1 MPRFFSAYTERN
13 RLRKKEDEGMEWYQL
28 EIEAAL
34 GRAKSSRQGLSGA
47 EAARRLTEC
56 GPNRL
61 AEQKQAGLFQRFL
74 QQMADPMIVVL
85 LAAAAVSGGA
95 AAVAGESFADVF
107 IILAVVVINGVLG
120 VYQEHKAEQ
129 AIQALQKLT
138 AAHSRVLRGGRSL
151 EVASEELVPGDV
163 VLLEA
168 GDAVPADGRLMEC
181 VSLRTEEAALTGESL
196 PVEKNTRPAGA
207 NTPLAERRCMAYL
220 GSTVRYGRGK
230 LLVTAT
236 GMNTEMG
243 RIAGALAETAQ
254 GKTPLQQT
262 LAGLSRTL
270 SALVLAI
277 CVFLFGFSLWRSGSV
292 DLPVVLDTFLVAVS
306 LAVAAVPEGLA
317 AVVTIVLSVGVTRM
331 SRQGAV
337 IRRLT
342 AVEALGCAQV
352 ICTDKTGTLT
362 QNRME
367 VQSCHGQQKPLV
379 TALALCTDAE
389 LLPDGTAQGEATE
402 CALVEYAARLGLR
415 KAALAAAQPRVA
427 ELPFDSERKCMST
440 FHKQGSGIIQ
450 YTKGAPDVLLQ
461 KCTHWMQDG
470 QPRPLTQADR
480 SRILAE
486 NRRMAAQALRVL
498 AAACR
503 SWEKLPAPLT
513 PAAAENQLVFL
524 GLVGMLDPVRP
535 QVPGAVRAC
544 RSAGIRTVMITGDH
558 PDTAAAIGRTLGL
571 VSSASQVVTGAALD
585 TMSDEE
591 LRRRAPEFSVYARV
605 QPQHKA
611 RIVRAWQQR
620 GCVTAM
626 TGDGVNDAP
635 AVKAAD
641 IGVGMGVTGTDVTKN
656 VADMVLADD
665 NFATIAAAVAEGR
678 RIYENI
684 RKAIQFLLAS
694 NMSEVASIFL
704 ATLLGIRL
712 LEPVHLLWINLI
724 TDCFPALALG
734 MEQAEPGSMH
744 RPPRPRAQGIFAGG
758 LGVDVL
764 WQGALVTALTLGA
777 YFAGARLETGFW
789 QAAQSQLGVTM
800 AFLTM
805 SMAEIFHSFNLRSR
819 RGSIFAQQGENPYL
833 WAALA
838 GSLALTTGVLFWPPA
853 AAAFGFATLNLG
865 QYGLSLALALAVI
878 PAVEVV
884 KWILGGEKQG

>member
-1 MPRFFSAYTERN
+1 
-13 RLRKKEDEGMEWYQL
+13 MEWYQL
-28 EIEAAL
+28 ETEAAL

-61 AEQKQAGLFQRFL
+61 KEQKQAGLFQRFL

-138 AAHSRVLRGGRSL
+138 AAHSRVLRGGRPL
-151 EVASEELVPGDV
+151 EVASEELVPGDL

-168 GDAVPADGRLMEC
+168 GDAVPADGRLLEC

-196 PVEKNTRPAGA
+196 PVEKNTRPAAA

-367 VQSCHGQQKPLV
+367 VQSCHGPQKPLA

-389 LLPDGTAQGEATE
+389 LEPDGTAKGEATE

-440 FHKQGSGIIQ
+440 FHKQGGGIVQ

-503 SWEKLPAPLT
+503 RWEKLPAPLT

-571 VSSASQVVTGAALD
+571 VSSAGQVVTGAALD
-585 TMSDEE
+585 AMSDEE

-744 RPPRPRAQGIFAGG
+744 RPPRPRGQGIFAGG

-777 YFAGARLETGFW
+777 YFAGVRLETGLW
-789 QAAQSQLGVTM
+789 QVAQSQLGMTM

-805 SMAEIFHSFNLRSR
+805 SMAELFHSFNLRSR

-853 AAAFGFATLNLG
+853 AAAFGFAALRPA
-865 QYGLSLALALAVI
+865 QYGLSLALAAAVI
-878 PAVEVV
+878 PAVELV
-884 KWILGGEKQG
+884 KWMLGGEKQG

>member
-1 MPRFFSAYTERN
+1 
-13 RLRKKEDEGMEWYQL
+13 MEWYQL

-168 GDAVPADGRLMEC
+168 GDAVPADGRLVEC

-503 SWEKLPAPLT
+503 SWERLPAPLT

-558 PDTAAAIGRTLGL
+558 PDTASAIGRTLGL

-585 TMSDEE
+585 TTSDEE

-744 RPPRPRAQGIFAGG
+744 RPPRPRGQGIFAGG

>member
-1 MPRFFSAYTERN
+1 
-13 RLRKKEDEGMEWYQL
+13 MEWYQL

-168 GDAVPADGRLMEC
+168 GDAVPADGRLVEC

-207 NTPLAERRCMAYL
+207 NTSLAERRCMAYL

>member
-1 MPRFFSAYTERN
+1 
-13 RLRKKEDEGMEWYQL
+13 MEWYQL

-61 AEQKQAGLFQRFL
+61 AEQKQARLFQRFL

-168 GDAVPADGRLMEC
+168 GDAVPADGRLVEC

-704 ATLLGIRL
+704 ATLLDIRL

-744 RPPRPRAQGIFAGG
+744 RPPRPRGQGIFAGG

>member
-1 MPRFFSAYTERN
+1 
-13 RLRKKEDEGMEWYQL
+13 MEWYQL
-28 EIEAAL
+28 EIETAL
-34 GRAKSSRQGLSGA
+34 GRAKSSPQGLSGA
-47 EAARRLTEC
+47 EAARRLAEN

-107 IILAVVVINGVLG
+107 IILAVVIINGVLG

-138 AAHSRVLRGGRSL
+138 AAHSRVLRGGRPL

-168 GDAVPADGRLMEC
+168 GDAVPADGRLVEC
-181 VSLRTEEAALTGESL
+181 ASLRTEEAALTGESL
-196 PVEKNTRPAGA
+196 PVEKNTRPTGT

-277 CVFLFGFSLWRSGSV
+277 CVFLFGFSLWRNGSV
-292 DLPVVLDTFLVAVS
+292 DLPTVLDTFLVAVS

-342 AVEALGCAQV
+342 AVETLGCAQV

-367 VQSCHGQQKPLV
+367 VQRFYGPQKLLA
-379 TALALCTDAE
+379 TAMTLCTDAQLE
-389 LLPDGTAQGEATE
+389 PDGNAKGEATE
-402 CALVEYAARLGLR
+402 CALVEYAARLGMR
-415 KAALAAAQPRVA
+415 KAALAASQPRVA

-440 FHKQGSGIIQ
+440 FHKQKGSMIQ

-461 KCTHWMQDG
+461 KCTHWLQDG
-470 QPRPLTQADR
+470 KPRPLTQADR
-480 SRILAE
+480 TRILAE

-498 AAACR
+498 AAAYR
-503 SWEKLPAPLT
+503 TWDRLPAPLT
-513 PAAAENQLVFL
+513 PAAAENQMVFL

-585 TMSDEE
+585 AMSDEE

-694 NMSEVASIFL
+694 NMSEVVSIFL

-734 MEQAEPGSMH
+734 MERAEPGSMH
-744 RPPRPRAQGIFAGG
+744 RPPRPRGQGIFAEG

-777 YFAGARLETGFW
+777 YFAGVRLETGLW
-789 QAAQSQLGVTM
+789 QAAQSGLGVTM

-819 RGSIFAQQGENPYL
+819 RGSIFEQQGENPYL

-838 GSLALTTGVLFWPPA
+838 GSLALTTGVLFFPPA
-853 AAAFGFATLNLG
+853 AAAFGFASLSMA

-884 KWILGGEKQG
+884 KWMLGGGKQD

>member
-1 MPRFFSAYTERN
+1 
-13 RLRKKEDEGMEWYQL
+13 MEWYQL
-28 EIEAAL
+28 ETEAAL

-61 AEQKQAGLFQRFL
+61 KEQKQAGLFQRFL

-138 AAHSRVLRGGRSL
+138 AAHSRVLRGGRPL

-168 GDAVPADGRLMEC
+168 GDAVPADGRLLEC

-196 PVEKNTRPAGA
+196 PVEKNTRPAAA

-367 VQSCHGQQKPLV
+367 VQSCHGQQKPLA

-389 LLPDGTAQGEATE
+389 LEPDGTAKGEATE

-440 FHKQGSGIIQ
+440 FHKQGGGILQ

-503 SWEKLPAPLT
+503 RWEKLPAPLT

-535 QVPGAVRAC
+535 QVPGAVRVC

-571 VSSASQVVTGAALD
+571 VSSAGQVVTGAALD
-585 TMSDEE
+585 AMSDEE

-744 RPPRPRAQGIFAGG
+744 RPPRPRGQGIFAGG

-777 YFAGARLETGFW
+777 YFAGVRLETGLW
-789 QAAQSQLGVTM
+789 QVAQSQLGMTM

-805 SMAEIFHSFNLRSR
+805 SMAELFHSFNLRSR

-838 GSLALTTGVLFWPPA
+838 GSLALTTGVLLWPPA
-853 AAAFGFATLNLG
+853 AAAFGFATLRPA

-878 PAVEVV
+878 PAVELV

>member
-1 MPRFFSAYTERN
+1 
-13 RLRKKEDEGMEWYQL
+13 MEWYQL

-34 GRAKSSRQGLSGA
+34 RRAKSSPQGLSGA
-47 EAARRLTEC
+47 EAARRLAEN

-61 AEQKQAGLFQRFL
+61 KEQKQAGLFQRFL

-107 IILAVVVINGVLG
+107 IILAVVIINGVLG

-138 AAHSRVLRGGRSL
+138 AAHSRVLRGGRTL

-168 GDAVPADGRLMEC
+168 GDAVPADGRLLEC

-196 PVEKNTRPAGA
+196 PVEKNTRSAGA

-277 CVFLFGFSLWRSGSV
+277 CVFLFGFTLWRNGSA
-292 DLPVVLDTFLVAVS
+292 DLPTVLDTFLVAVS

-367 VQSCHGQQKPLV
+367 VQRCYGPQKLLA
-379 TALALCTDAE
+379 TALALCTDADLE
-389 LLPDGTAQGEATE
+389 PDGTATGEATE
-402 CALVEYAARLGLR
+402 CALVEYAARLGMR

-440 FHKQGSGIIQ
+440 FHKQAGGVIQ

-480 SRILAE
+480 TRILAE

-498 AAACR
+498 AAAYR
-503 SWEKLPAPLT
+503 KWDRLPAPLT
-513 PAAAENQLVFL
+513 PSAAENQMVFL
-524 GLVGMLDPVRP
+524 GLAGMLDPVRP
-535 QVPGAVRAC
+535 QVPGAVREC
-544 RSAGIRTVMITGDH
+544 RGAGIRTVMITGDH

-571 VSSASQVVTGAALD
+571 VSSAGQVVTGAALD
-585 TMSDEE
+585 AMSDEE

-611 RIVRAWQQR
+611 RIVRAWQKR

-641 IGVGMGVTGTDVTKN
+641 IGIGMGLTGTDVTKN

-712 LEPVHLLWINLI
+712 LDPVHLLWINLI

-744 RPPRPRAQGIFAGG
+744 RPPRPRGQGIFADG

-777 YFAGARLETGFW
+777 YFAGARLETGIW

-853 AAAFGFATLNLG
+853 AAAFGFASLSMAH
-865 QYGLSLALALAVI
+865 YGLSLALALAVI
-878 PAVEVV
+878 PAVELV

>member
-1 MPRFFSAYTERN
+1 
-13 RLRKKEDEGMEWYQL
+13 MEWYQL

>member
-1 MPRFFSAYTERN
+1 
-13 RLRKKEDEGMEWYQL
+13 MEWYQL
-28 EIEAAL
+28 ETEAAL

-61 AEQKQAGLFQRFL
+61 KEQKQAGLFQRFL

-138 AAHSRVLRGGRSL
+138 AAHSRVLRGGRPL
-151 EVASEELVPGDV
+151 EVASEELVPGDL
-163 VLLEA
+163 VLLEV
-168 GDAVPADGRLMEC
+168 GDAVPADGRLLEC

-196 PVEKNTRPAGA
+196 PVEKNTRPAAA

-367 VQSCHGQQKPLV
+367 VQSCHGQQKPLA

-389 LLPDGTAQGEATE
+389 LEPDGTAQGEATE

-440 FHKQGSGIIQ
+440 FHKQGGGIVQ

-503 SWEKLPAPLT
+503 RWEKLPAPLT

-535 QVPGAVRAC
+535 QVPGAVRVC

-571 VSSASQVVTGAALD
+571 VSSAGQVVTGAALD
-585 TMSDEE
+585 AMSDEE

-744 RPPRPRAQGIFAGG
+744 RPPRPRGQGIFAGG

-777 YFAGARLETGFW
+777 YFAGVRLETGLW
-789 QAAQSQLGVTM
+789 QVAQSQLGVTM

-805 SMAEIFHSFNLRSR
+805 SMAELFHSFNLRSR

-838 GSLALTTGVLFWPPA
+838 GSLALTTGVLFCPPA
-853 AAAFGFATLNLG
+853 AAAFGFAALRPA
-865 QYGLSLALALAVI
+865 QYGLSLALAAAVI
-878 PAVEVV
+878 PAVELV
-884 KWILGGEKQG
+884 KWMLGGEKQG

>member
-1 MPRFFSAYTERN
+1 
-13 RLRKKEDEGMEWYQL
+13 MEWYQL
-28 EIEAAL
+28 ETEAAL

-61 AEQKQAGLFQRFL
+61 KEQKQAGLFQRFL

-138 AAHSRVLRGGRSL
+138 AAHSRVLRGGRPL

-168 GDAVPADGRLMEC
+168 GDAVPADGRLLEC

-196 PVEKNTRPAGA
+196 PVEKNTRPAAA

-367 VQSCHGQQKPLV
+367 VQSCHGPQKPLA

-389 LLPDGTAQGEATE
+389 LEPDGTAKGEATE

-440 FHKQGSGIIQ
+440 FHKQGGGIVQ

-503 SWEKLPAPLT
+503 RWEKLPAPLT
-513 PAAAENQLVFL
+513 PAATENQLVFL

-571 VSSASQVVTGAALD
+571 VSSAGQVVTGAALD
-585 TMSDEE
+585 AMSDEE

-744 RPPRPRAQGIFAGG
+744 RPPRPRGQGIFAGG

-777 YFAGARLETGFW
+777 YFAGTRLETGLW
-789 QAAQSQLGVTM
+789 QVAQSQLGVTM

-805 SMAEIFHSFNLRSR
+805 SMAELFHSFNLRSR

-853 AAAFGFATLNLG
+853 AAAFGFAALRPA
-865 QYGLSLALALAVI
+865 QYGLSLALAAAVI
-878 PAVEVV
+878 PAVELV

>member
-1 MPRFFSAYTERN
+1 
-13 RLRKKEDEGMEWYQL
+13 MEQTYFDKTVPQTL
-28 EIEAAL
+28 EQVKATAN
-34 GRAKSSRQGLSGA
+34 GLTA
-47 EAARRLTEC
+47 QEAARRLEEH
-56 GPNRL
+56 GPNQL
-61 AEQKQAGLFQRFL
+61 AEGKKKSPLVVFL
-74 QQMADPMIVVL
+74 EQFKDL
-85 LAAAAVSGGA
+85 L
-95 AAVAGESFADVF
+95 VF
-107 IILAVVVINGVLG
+107 ILAVAAVISMVSGNVESTLVIFAVLIMNAVLG
-120 VYQEHKAEQ
+120 TVQYLKAEKSLESLK
-129 AIQALQKLT
+129 AMSAPVAK
-138 AAHSRVLRGGRSL
+138 VLRDGVRQ
-151 EVASEELVPGDV
+151 EVAGPKVVPGDIV
-163 VLLEA
+163 YLEA
-168 GDAVPADGRLMEC
+168 GDLVVADGRLLEC
-181 VSLRTEEAALTGESL
+181 YSLKVNESSLTGESEA
-196 PVEKNTRPAGA
+196 VEKTAEALPAGKTA
-207 NTPLAERRCMAYL
+207 L
-220 GSTVRYGRGK
+220 GDQKNMVFSGSLVTYGRAVMV
-230 LLVTAT
+230 VTGT
-236 GMNTEMG
+236 GMNTELG
-243 RIAGALAETAQ
+243 HIAELMNQTQ
-254 GKTPLQQT
+254 QRKTPLQKSLDDFSGK
-262 LAGLSRTL
+262 LA
-270 SALVLAI
+270 AAILAI
-277 CVFLFGFSLWRSGSV
+277 CAVVFCLSLFRSGMG
-292 DLPVVLDTFLVAVS
+292 VLDSLLFAVA
-306 LAVAAVPEGLA
+306 LAVAAIPEALSSI
-317 AVVTIVLSVGVTRM
+317 VTIVLAMGTQKM
-331 SRQGAV
+331 ARQNA
-337 IRRLT
+337 IIKELK
-342 AVEALGCAQV
+342 AVESLGSVQV
-352 ICTDKTGTLT
+352 ICSDKTGTLT

-367 VQSCHGQQKPLV
+367 VQRCYGPQKQLT
-379 TALALCTDAE
+379 TAMTLCTDAQLE
-389 LLPDGTAQGEATE
+389 PDGTAKGEATE
-402 CALVEYAARLGLR
+402 CALVEYAARLGMR
-415 KAALAAAQPRVA
+415 KAALAASQPRVA

-440 FHKQGSGIIQ
+440 FHKQKGSVIQ

-461 KCTHWMQDG
+461 KCTHWLQDG

-480 SRILAE
+480 TRILAE

-498 AAACR
+498 AAAYR
-503 SWEKLPAPLT
+503 TWDRLPSPLT
-513 PAAAENQLVFL
+513 SAAAENQMVFL

-585 TMSDEE
+585 AMSDEE

-734 MEQAEPGSMH
+734 MERAEPGSMH
-744 RPPRPRAQGIFAGG
+744 RPPRPRGQGIFAEG

-777 YFAGARLETGFW
+777 YFAGVRLETGLW
-789 QAAQSQLGVTM
+789 QAAQSGLGVTM

-819 RGSIFAQQGENPYL
+819 RGSIFEQQGENPYL

-838 GSLALTTGVLFWPPA
+838 GSLALTTGVLFFPPA
-853 AAAFGFATLNLG
+853 AAAFGFAPLSMA

-884 KWILGGEKQG
+884 KWMLGGGKQD

>member
-1 MPRFFSAYTERN
+1 
-13 RLRKKEDEGMEWYQL
+13 MEWYQL

-168 GDAVPADGRLMEC
+168 GDAVPADGRLVEC

>member
-1 MPRFFSAYTERN
+1 
-13 RLRKKEDEGMEWYQL
+13 MEWYQL

-168 GDAVPADGRLMEC
+168 GDAVPADGRLVEC

-744 RPPRPRAQGIFAGG
+744 RPPRPRGQGIFAGG

-819 RGSIFAQQGENPYL
+819 RGSIFAKQGENPYL

>member
-1 MPRFFSAYTERN
+1 
-13 RLRKKEDEGMEWYQL
+13 MEWYQL

-168 GDAVPADGRLMEC
+168 GDAVPADGRLVEC

-292 DLPVVLDTFLVAVS
+292 DLPMVLDTFLVAVS

-535 QVPGAVRAC
+535 QVPGAVRTC

-744 RPPRPRAQGIFAGG
+744 RPPRPRGQGIFAGG

>member
-1 MPRFFSAYTERN
+1 
-13 RLRKKEDEGMEWYQL
+13 MEWYQL

-168 GDAVPADGRLMEC
+168 GDAVPADGRLVEC

-535 QVPGAVRAC
+535 QVPGAMRTC

-744 RPPRPRAQGIFAGG
+744 RPPRPRGQGIFAGG

>member
-1 MPRFFSAYTERN
+1 
-13 RLRKKEDEGMEWYQL
+13 MEWYQL
-28 EIEAAL
+28 ETEAAL

-61 AEQKQAGLFQRFL
+61 KEQKQAGLFQRFL

-95 AAVAGESFADVF
+95 AAVVGESFADVF

-138 AAHSRVLRGGRSL
+138 AAHSRVLRGGRPL
-151 EVASEELVPGDV
+151 EVASEELVPGDL

-168 GDAVPADGRLMEC
+168 GDAVPADGRLLEC

-196 PVEKNTRPAGA
+196 PVEKNTRPAAA

-367 VQSCHGQQKPLV
+367 VQSCHGQQKPLA

-389 LLPDGTAQGEATE
+389 LEPDGTAQGEATE

-440 FHKQGSGIIQ
+440 FHKQGGGIVQ

-503 SWEKLPAPLT
+503 RWEKLPAPLT

-535 QVPGAVRAC
+535 QVPGAVRVC

-571 VSSASQVVTGAALD
+571 VSSAGQVVTGAALD
-585 TMSDEE
+585 AMSDEE

-744 RPPRPRAQGIFAGG
+744 RPPRPRGQGIFAGG

-777 YFAGARLETGFW
+777 YFAGVRLETGLW
-789 QAAQSQLGVTM
+789 QVAQSQLGVTM

-805 SMAEIFHSFNLRSR
+805 SMAELFHSFNLRSR

-853 AAAFGFATLNLG
+853 AAAFGFAALRLA
-865 QYGLSLALALAVI
+865 QYGLSLALAAAVI
-878 PAVEVV
+878 PAVELV
-884 KWILGGEKQG
+884 KWMLGGEKQG

>member
-1 MPRFFSAYTERN
+1 
-13 RLRKKEDEGMEWYQL
+13 MEWYQL

-151 EVASEELVPGDV
+151 EVTSEELVPGDV

-168 GDAVPADGRLMEC
+168 GDAVPADGRLVEC

-684 RKAIQFLLAS
+684 RKTIQFLLAS

-744 RPPRPRAQGIFAGG
+744 RPPRPRGQGIFAGG

>member
-1 MPRFFSAYTERN
+1 
-13 RLRKKEDEGMEWYQL
+13 MEQTYFDKTVPQTL
-28 EIEAAL
+28 EQVKATAN
-34 GRAKSSRQGLSGA
+34 GLTA
-47 EAARRLTEC
+47 QEAARRLEEH
-56 GPNRL
+56 GPNQL
-61 AEQKQAGLFQRFL
+61 AEGKKKSPLVVFL
-74 QQMADPMIVVL
+74 EQFKDL
-85 LAAAAVSGGA
+85 L
-95 AAVAGESFADVF
+95 VF
-107 IILAVVVINGVLG
+107 ILAVAAVISMVSGNVESTLVIFAVLIMNAVLG
-120 VYQEHKAEQ
+120 TVQYLKAEKSLESLK
-129 AIQALQKLT
+129 AMSAPVAK
-138 AAHSRVLRGGRSL
+138 VLRDGVRQ
-151 EVASEELVPGDV
+151 EVAGPKVVPGDIV
-163 VLLEA
+163 YLEA
-168 GDAVPADGRLMEC
+168 GDLVVADGRLLEC
-181 VSLRTEEAALTGESL
+181 YSLKVNESSLTGESEA
-196 PVEKNTRPAGA
+196 VEKTAEALPAGKTA
-207 NTPLAERRCMAYL
+207 L
-220 GSTVRYGRGK
+220 GDQKNMVFSGSLVTYGRAVMV
-230 LLVTAT
+230 VTGT
-236 GMNTEMG
+236 GMNTELG
-243 RIAGALAETAQ
+243 HIAELMNQTQ
-254 GKTPLQQT
+254 QRKTPLQKSLDDFSGK
-262 LAGLSRTL
+262 LA
-270 SALVLAI
+270 AAILAI
-277 CVFLFGFSLWRSGSV
+277 CAVVFCLSMFRSGMG
-292 DLPVVLDTFLVAVS
+292 LLDSLLFAVA
-306 LAVAAVPEGLA
+306 LAVAAIPEALSSI
-317 AVVTIVLSVGVTRM
+317 VTIVLAMGTQKM
-331 SRQGAV
+331 ARQNA
-337 IRRLT
+337 IIKELK
-342 AVEALGCAQV
+342 AVESLGSVQV
-352 ICTDKTGTLT
+352 ICSDKTGTLT

-367 VQSCHGQQKPLV
+367 VQRFYGPQKLLA
-379 TALALCTDAE
+379 TAMTLCTDAQLE
-389 LLPDGTAQGEATE
+389 PDGNAKGEATE
-402 CALVEYAARLGLR
+402 CALVEYAARLGMR
-415 KAALAAAQPRVA
+415 KAALAASQPRVA

-440 FHKQGSGIIQ
+440 FHKQKGSMIQ

-461 KCTHWMQDG
+461 KCTHWLQDG
-470 QPRPLTQADR
+470 KPRPLTQADR
-480 SRILAE
+480 TRILAE

-498 AAACR
+498 AAAYR
-503 SWEKLPAPLT
+503 TWDRLPAPLT
-513 PAAAENQLVFL
+513 PAAAENQMVFL

-585 TMSDEE
+585 AMSDEE

-734 MEQAEPGSMH
+734 MERAEPGSMH
-744 RPPRPRAQGIFAGG
+744 RPPRPRGQGIFAEG

-777 YFAGARLETGFW
+777 YFAGVRLETGLW
-789 QAAQSQLGVTM
+789 QAAQSGLGVTM

-819 RGSIFAQQGENPYL
+819 RGSIFEQQGENPYL

-838 GSLALTTGVLFWPPA
+838 GSLALTTGVLFFPPA
-853 AAAFGFATLNLG
+853 AAAFGFAPLSMA

-884 KWILGGEKQG
+884 KWMRGGGKQD

>member
-1 MPRFFSAYTERN
+1 
-13 RLRKKEDEGMEWYQL
+13 MEWYQL
-28 EIEAAL
+28 ETEAAL

-61 AEQKQAGLFQRFL
+61 KEQKQAGLFQRFL

-138 AAHSRVLRGGRSL
+138 AAHSRVLRGGRPL
-151 EVASEELVPGDV
+151 EVASEELVPGDL

-168 GDAVPADGRLMEC
+168 GDAVPADGRLLEC

-196 PVEKNTRPAGA
+196 PVEKNTRPAAA

-367 VQSCHGQQKPLV
+367 VQSCHGQQKPLA

-389 LLPDGTAQGEATE
+389 LEPDGTAQGEATE

-440 FHKQGSGIIQ
+440 FHKLGGGIVQ

-503 SWEKLPAPLT
+503 RWEKLPAPLT

-535 QVPGAVRAC
+535 QVPGAVRVC

-571 VSSASQVVTGAALD
+571 VSSAGQVVTGAALD
-585 TMSDEE
+585 AMSDEE

-744 RPPRPRAQGIFAGG
+744 RPPRPRGQGIFAGG

-777 YFAGARLETGFW
+777 YFAGVRLETGLW
-789 QAAQSQLGVTM
+789 QVAQSQLGVTM

-805 SMAEIFHSFNLRSR
+805 SMAELFHSFNLRSR

-853 AAAFGFATLNLG
+853 AAAFGFAALRPA
-865 QYGLSLALALAVI
+865 QYGLSLALAAAVI
-878 PAVEVV
+878 PAVELV
-884 KWILGGEKQG
+884 KWMLGGEKQG

>member
-1 MPRFFSAYTERN
+1 
-13 RLRKKEDEGMEWYQL
+13 MEWYQL

-168 GDAVPADGRLMEC
+168 GDAVPADGRLVEC

-635 AVKAAD
+635 ALKAAD

-734 MEQAEPGSMH
+734 MEQAESGSMH
-744 RPPRPRAQGIFAGG
+744 RPPRPRGQGIFAGG

>member
-1 MPRFFSAYTERN
+1 
-13 RLRKKEDEGMEWYQL
+13 MEWYQL

-415 KAALAAAQPRVA
+415 KTALAAAQPRVA